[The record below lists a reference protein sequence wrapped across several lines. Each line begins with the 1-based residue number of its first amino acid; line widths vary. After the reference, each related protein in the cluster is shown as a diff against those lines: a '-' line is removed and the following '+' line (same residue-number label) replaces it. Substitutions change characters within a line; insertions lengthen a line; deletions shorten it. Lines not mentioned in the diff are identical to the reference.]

1 MTTMPF
7 AEHQTV
13 RLTRD
18 VAGLSAGTV
27 GVIVRV
33 YGNGGYE
40 VEVLSDGRTVAVLTV
55 AKAALEAMS

>member
-1 MTTMPF
+1 MPF
-7 AEHQTV
+7 AEHQMV

-27 GVIVRV
+27 GVIAGV

-40 VEVLSDGRTVAVLTV
+40 VEVLSDGRTVVVLTM
-55 AKAALEAMS
+55 AEADLLAVGWP